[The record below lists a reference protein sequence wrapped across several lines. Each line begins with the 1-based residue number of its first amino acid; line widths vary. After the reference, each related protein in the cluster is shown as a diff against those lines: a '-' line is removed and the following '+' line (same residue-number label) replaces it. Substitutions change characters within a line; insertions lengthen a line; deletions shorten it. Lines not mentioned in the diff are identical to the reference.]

1 MGVALVGVVTES
13 EDESNDAAVDERA
26 VVVEVGR
33 RTYEGRGGEERGR
46 G

>member
-13 EDESNDAAVDERA
+13 EDGNNDAVDERA

-33 RTYEGRGGEERGR
+33 KACEGREGEERGR

>member
-1 MGVALVGVVTES
+1 MGVALVGAVTEL
-13 EDESNDAAVDERA
+13 EDESNDAVDERV

-33 RTYEGRGGEERGR
+33 RTCEGREGEERGR